1 MVSGDTLSGIAS
13 KYGVTID
20 QLKAWNKLSST
31 TIQAG
36 QKLVVRP
43 ASTSSSSASSSTS
56 AATSSSAAA
65 SSGSTTYTVR
75 KGDTLGAIADRY
87 NCTVEQLKAWNK
99 LSSSTIYPGQKLKIQ
114 K

>member
-1 MVSGDTLSGIAS
+1 MAGDTLSGIAS

-20 QLKAWNKLSST
+20 QLKDWNKLTST
-31 TIQAG
+31 NIQAG

-43 ASTSSSSASSSTS
+43 ATAGSTGSSSSAGTTSSSS
-56 AATSSSAAA
+56 
-65 SSGSTTYTVR
+65 SSGSSTYTVR